1 MVPPSFGE
9 YTRVSD
15 APSVSGSFHWKVAMP
30 AVANWYPD
38 PHNAAFVRYWDGQ
51 QWTQHVAPRQ
61 GGAAPAEVQPVE
73 QRPRIGAPAAPPV
86 SPQPQPQPQPPQA
99 EQPAPLRRAEPLRQ
113 EQRVPTFGAKKFAEQ
128 LQEENAHLRSIVGRY
143 ALDDTIEAERRKSEL
158 AAQLDNARREMAA
171 VSGQIAHARE
181 GLARLGEQI
190 VGARHTIDL
199 QELGIFDYE
208 HPAES
213 STVLATQLEA
223 LRARI
228 KQTVRDGGA
237 TSATTQFT
245 FNNSVAKG
253 KKFVSDMS
261 RLLLRAYNAEAE
273 NCVKSVRAGNLPTAQ
288 KRLSTVVDQIARQGT
303 MIDLH
308 ITPHYHELR
317 LHELELAA
325 RHLQTI
331 QREKELERERREE
344 LREQRKAEQELAR
357 EQEKLNK
364 EKSHYLSTIAVLRA
378 NGDEAGVARLHAQL
392 ADVERA
398 LADVDYRAA
407 NIRAG
412 HVYVISNVGAFGR
425 DMVKIGMTRRLE
437 PMDRVTELGDASVP
451 FRFDVHALFFAQD
464 AVSVEAA
471 LHRRFADRRV
481 NKVNLRREF
490 FRVTPDEVLDAIRD
504 EQIEIVEF
512 SVDVAGEEYL
522 ASVASGAA

>member
-1 MVPPSFGE
+1 M
-9 YTRVSD
+9 
-15 APSVSGSFHWKVAMP
+15 APQAAQPEP
-30 AVANWYPD
+30 A
-38 PHNAAFVRYWDGQ
+38 
-51 QWTQHVAPRQ
+51 
-61 GGAAPAEVQPVE
+61 QPV
-73 QRPRIGAPAAPPV
+73 RA
-86 SPQPQPQPQPPQA
+86 QPQ
-99 EQPAPLRRAEPLRQ
+99 RQ

-128 LQEENAHLRSIVGRY
+128 LQEENAYLRSIVDRY
-143 ALDDTIEAERRKSEL
+143 GLDDTVEAERRKAEL
-158 AAQLDNARREMAA
+158 RGHLDNTQREVAA
-171 VSGQIAHARE
+171 ASGQIANARAE
-181 GLARLGEQI
+181 LARLAEQI
-190 VGARHTIDL
+190 VGARNTIDL

-223 LRARI
+223 LRAQI

-261 RLLLRAYNAEAE
+261 KLLLRAYNAEAE
-273 NCVKSVRAGNLPTAQ
+273 NCIKSVRAGNLATAQ

-308 ITPHYHELR
+308 ITPHYHGLR

-325 RHLQTI
+325 RHLQTV

-344 LREQRKAEQELAR
+344 LREQKKAELELAR

-364 EKSHYLSTIAVLRA
+364 EKSHYLSTIAVLQA
-378 NGDEAGVARLHAQL
+378 NGDEAGVARLNAQL

-490 FRVTPDEVLDAIRD
+490 FRVTPDEVLEAIRD

-512 SVDVAGEEYL
+512 TVDVAGEEYL
-522 ASVASGAA
+522 ASVTTGTAAPVPSAG

>member
-1 MVPPSFGE
+1 MSRPSQ
-9 YTRVSD
+9 
-15 APSVSGSFHWKVAMP
+15 P
-30 AVANWYPD
+30 AQTSP
-38 PHNAAFVRYWDGQ
+38 
-51 QWTQHVAPRQ
+51 TQPQ
-61 GGAAPAEVQPVE
+61 N
-73 QRPRIGAPAAPPV
+73 
-86 SPQPQPQPQPPQA
+86 PQPN
-99 EQPAPLRRAEPLRQ
+99 RHD
-113 EQRVPTFGAKKFAEQ
+113 QRVPTFGAKKFAEQ
-128 LQEENAHLRSIVGRY
+128 LQEENANLRSIISRY
-143 ALDDTIEAERRKSEL
+143 ALDDTIESERRKGEL
-158 AAQLDNARREMAA
+158 RGQLDSSRRDFSAVSEQVVGARRE
-171 VSGQIAHARE
+171 
-181 GLARLGEQI
+181 LARLGEQI

-199 QELGIFDYE
+199 QDLGIFDYE

-223 LRARI
+223 LRGRI

-261 RLLLRAYNAEAE
+261 KLLLRAYNAEAE
-273 NCVKSVRAGNLPTAQ
+273 NCVKSVRAGNLATAQ

-325 RHLQTI
+325 RHLQTV

-364 EKSHYLSTIAVLRA
+364 EKSHYLSTLAVLQA
-378 NGDEAGVARLHAQL
+378 NGDEAGVLRLQAQL

-522 ASVASGAA
+522 ASVASGTA

>member
-1 MVPPSFGE
+1 MF
-9 YTRVSD
+9 
-15 APSVSGSFHWKVAMP
+15 AHWKVTVSVA
-30 AVANWYPD
+30 ANWYPD
-38 PHNAAFVRYWDGQ
+38 PHNPAFVRYWDGQ

-61 GGAAPAEVQPVE
+61 GATPSPQARPVT
-73 QRPRIGAPAAPPV
+73 QSAPAAQQPV
-86 SPQPQPQPQPPQA
+86 APRMAAESGQWSPQVVQSSTRQSPDTQPN
-99 EQPAPLRRAEPLRQ
+99 RHD
-113 EQRVPTFGAKKFAEQ
+113 QRVPTFGAKKFAEQ
-128 LQEENAHLRSIVGRY
+128 LQEENAHLRSIISRY
-143 ALDDTIEAERRKSEL
+143 ALDDTIESERRKMEL
-158 AAQLDNARREMAA
+158 QGQLDSSRRDLAA
-171 VSGQIAHARE
+171 VSEQVVGARGE
-181 GLARLGEQI
+181 LARLGEQI

-223 LRARI
+223 LRGRI

-261 RLLLRAYNAEAE
+261 KLLLRAYNAEAE
-273 NCVKSVRAGNLPTAQ
+273 NCVKSVRAGNLATAQ

-308 ITPHYHELR
+308 ITPHYHGLR

-325 RHLQTI
+325 RHLQTV

-364 EKSHYLSTIAVLRA
+364 EKSHYLSTLAVLQA
-378 NGDEAGVARLHAQL
+378 NGDEAGVARLQAQL

-471 LHRRFADRRV
+471 LHRRFAERRV

-522 ASVASGAA
+522 ASVASAVEASAS